1 MLVRRLWF
9 KIKVFI
15 KMSLYGLLN
24 FVDFNLVILVVVM
37 IIWLKIG
44 FKDSFLNW
52 VMISS
57 LLYEEIIYLVLFEKD
72 IEYYYLFIKILKL
85 EK

>member
-1 MLVRRLWF
+1 
-9 KIKVFI
+9 
-15 KMSLYGLLN
+15 MSLYGLLN

>member
-1 MLVRRLWF
+1 
-9 KIKVFI
+9 
-15 KMSLYGLLN
+15 MSLYGLLD

-44 FKDSFLNW
+44 FMDSFLNW